1 MHDRIISL
9 RGEVWAH
16 KTSLTPP
23 LFVEVSVLRHVMYL
37 CVRIIDCV
45 SFCDFSSKPG
55 TFKIVFLFFFLFV
68 LSSTSFA
75 INAIY
80 SVIIQFNNLC

>member
-1 MHDRIISL
+1 MTASVISL

-23 LFVEVSVLRHVMYL
+23 LFIEVSVLRQVMYL

-45 SFCDFSSKPG
+45 SFCDFSIGFWNCSNSVVY
-55 TFKIVFLFFFLFV
+55 FVFHF
-68 LSSTSFA
+68 
-75 INAIY
+75 IR
-80 SVIIQFNNLC
+80 